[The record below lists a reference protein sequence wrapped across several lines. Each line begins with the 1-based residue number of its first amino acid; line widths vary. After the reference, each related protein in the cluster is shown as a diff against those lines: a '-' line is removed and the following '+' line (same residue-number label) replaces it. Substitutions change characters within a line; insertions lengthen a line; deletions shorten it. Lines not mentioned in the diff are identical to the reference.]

1 MTIARRDPTTL
12 AGRPCSVA
20 SALEIVGDRWAL
32 LAIREVMFGN
42 HQFSQI
48 ARNTGAPRDRLA
60 ARLKDL
66 VEAGVLERRPSEESP
81 RYEGYH
87 LTEAGRDLGPVMRA
101 LLTWGDKWAVTSP
114 PLRLRHHDHPLVPAT
129 VCVTCGE
136 TVESHDVTREITAPR
151 WTIAGL
157 APEEEDDTGQA

>member
-1 MTIARRDPTTL
+1 MTSPRRDPATL

-42 HQFSQI
+42 HQFSRI

-60 ARLKDL
+60 ARLRDL
-66 VEAGVLERRPSEESP
+66 VEAGVLERRPSEENP

-87 LTEAGRDLGPVMRA
+87 LTEAGRDLGPVTRA
-101 LLTWGDKWAVTSP
+101 LLMWGDKWAVTAP
-114 PLRLRHHDHPLVPAT
+114 PMRVLHHDHPLVPTT
-129 VCVTCGE
+129 VCASCGE
-136 TVESHDVTREITAPR
+136 TVESGDVTREMTVPD
-151 WTIAGL
+151 WTIAGP
-157 APEEEDDTGQA
+157 APHEDDTGPE